1 MDLSI
6 RPARGYLRVEIR
18 GRESAGQG
26 REVGEALFG
35 ALREHGL
42 RRVLVLVRDSRPL
55 FKVREYDLDGLLAQ
69 VEGLQLRAALV
80 ADTPELHASHQ
91 YVEFLAGQK
100 GLDLRAFRDEHTALA
115 WLLASPAAAP

>member
-18 GRESAGQG
+18 GRESAGEG
-26 REVGEALFG
+26 RQIGEALFG

-42 RRVLVLVRDSRPL
+42 RRVLVVVRDSRPL

-69 VEGLQLRAALV
+69 VKGLQLRAALV

-100 GLDLRAFRDEHTALA
+100 GVDLRAFRDEHTALA
-115 WLLASPAAAP
+115 WLLGSAAAP

>member
-100 GLDLRAFRDEHTALA
+100 GLDLHAFRDEHTALA